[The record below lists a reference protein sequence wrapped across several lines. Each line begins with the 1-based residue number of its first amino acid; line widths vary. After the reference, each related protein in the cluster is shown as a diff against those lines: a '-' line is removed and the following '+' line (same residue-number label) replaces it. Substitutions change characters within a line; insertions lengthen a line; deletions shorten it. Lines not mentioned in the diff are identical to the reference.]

1 MNNTRYVIVFVLIM
15 TVVAALLLAGTLQA
29 TKEKAAE
36 NEAIFNKRAILL
48 ALGKMLTAD
57 GKTASDMSDAQVLE
71 IFNNQVEQMVIDR
84 QGKKVDGALA
94 EKVDLAAERKK
105 PEEQRLL
112 PVFIFTRDTEKFYIF
127 AVRGNGLWDEIWG
140 NIALQSDLNTIVG
153 AAFDH
158 KAETPGLGAEIKD
171 NPAFPAQF
179 EGRKIY
185 NDGGSYVSVV
195 VRKGGAVD
203 KNHEVDGISG
213 ATITSDGVT
222 QMLYK
227 GLLLYQPYIEEIRS
241 QQKLGSLN

>member
-1 MNNTRYVIVFVLIM
+1 M
-15 TVVAALLLAGTLQA
+15 TVVAALLLAGTLQV

-48 ALGKMLTAD
+48 ALGKKLTSD

-84 QGKKVDGALA
+84 QGKTVDGVLA

-112 PVFIFTRDTEKFYIF
+112 PVFIFTRDTEKFYIL

-185 NDGGSYVSVV
+185 NDGGNYVSVV

-227 GLLLYQPYIEEIRS
+227 GLLLYQPYIEQIRS
-241 QQKLGSLN
+241 QDKLGSLN